1 MYIDSPKTTTAKV
14 NAASAGA
21 GVILNAAPDVNQ
33 FTIQEE
39 QRKYIARLA
48 LDTVADKTDALMEKY
63 KISFSYRPKTVQEA
77 ADRMKKGQFT
87 LRGADKKDDVRYTY
101 LDDVFSWRGP
111 DDQPDTV
118 GYEAAAKDFG
128 DFYAPLLTE
137 IRIFDPKDALESFK
151 KIDAYQI

>member
-1 MYIDSPKTTTAKV
+1 MYDNSPKTMTSKV

-21 GVILNAAPDVNQ
+21 GVVINAGPEANQ

-48 LDTVADKTDALMEKY
+48 LDTVADKMSELQDKY
-63 KISFSYRPKTVQEA
+63 KITFDYRPKTVQEA
-77 ADRMKKGQFT
+77 ADRLKKGLYT

-111 DDQPDTV
+111 DDQPDKA
-118 GYEAAAKDFG
+118 GYEAAAEDFMK
-128 DFYAPLLTE
+128 FYAPLLTE

-151 KIDAYQI
+151 KIEAYQI